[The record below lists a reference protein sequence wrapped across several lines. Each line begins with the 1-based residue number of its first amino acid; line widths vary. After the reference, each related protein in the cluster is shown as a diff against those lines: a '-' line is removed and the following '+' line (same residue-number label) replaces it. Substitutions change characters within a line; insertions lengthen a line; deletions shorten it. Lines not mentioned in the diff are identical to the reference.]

1 MWTSEG
7 SATIRLGASFDIS
20 FCPDTVIP
28 RRSTPRSSALIPIV
42 VLMHV
47 ARAVATRSVGEKV
60 SPLPLLSLG
69 ASVEIF
75 ACEGPC
81 VASQCK
87 SPVYLTETSTMRN
100 NATALSF
107 CHIRLNRSYDRREP
121 HVFAG
126 GCLGHNGARKPA

>member
-1 MWTSEG
+1 MWTSDG
-7 SATIRLGASFDIS
+7 SAVIRLGASFDIS
-20 FCPDTVIP
+20 FCTDTVMP

-47 ARAVATRSVGEKV
+47 ARAVATRSVGENA

-75 ACEGPC
+75 DCDGPC

-87 SPVYLTETSTMRN
+87 PPVYLTETWTMRKVCDHSHRLSHQIESLLRPTR
-100 NATALSF
+100 TACF
-107 CHIRLNRSYDRREP
+107 CGRIPDP
-121 HVFAG
+121 
-126 GCLGHNGARKPA
+126 